1 MKNTKIGLL
10 MIAGVILI
18 GIGSYSYF
26 GNSKD
31 LIVLKD
37 DEKIITFELGNEI
50 STNLMDYLDVT
61 HLSTE
66 QLADI
71 QEFALVTV
79 HPNQDNESGYQ
90 PVGKYLIEIDYKDD
104 EETVDVEVVDT
115 TEPLIVGD
123 DKLTIEHGCNL
134 ETYDFDAHYTATD
147 YSKVSWNYDYSAIDT
162 DKAGDYQMT
171 VKASDEYDN
180 SSSKR
185 VKVVVETQAEEINE
199 AVSVTKAITDNS
211 QSSTDTNTS
220 KERATTEP
228 ESPSPNELQNDQ
240 ESSDER
246 SQRKDSVE
254 TNDSSEIELKKTDE
268 GDLDI
273 GGYWESFDI
282 VGGWPDEWE

>member
-1 MKNTKIGLL
+1 MKSKKVGLL
-10 MIAGVILI
+10 MMVGVVLI

-26 GNSKD
+26 GESKD

-37 DEKIITFELGNEI
+37 DEKIKTVELGNEI

-61 HLSTE
+61 QLSTE

-79 HPNQDNESGYQ
+79 HPSKDNESGYQ
-90 PVGKYLIEIDYKDD
+90 PVGKYMIQIDYGDD

-115 TEPLIVGD
+115 TKPLIVGE
-123 DKLTIEHGCNL
+123 DKLTIKHGCNL
-134 ETYDFDAHYTATD
+134 ETYDFDAHYSAID
-147 YSKVSWNYDYSAIDT
+147 YSKVSWNYDYSVIDT

-180 SSSKR
+180 SSSKT
-185 VKVVVETQAEEINE
+185 VKVVVEPQAEKDGT
-199 AVSVTKAITDNS
+199 VSVTKAITDNS
-211 QSSTDTNTS
+211 QSSTDANTS
-220 KERATTEP
+220 KEKATTEP
-228 ESPSPNELQNDQ
+228 ESPSPAEPQNDRGI
-240 ESSDER
+240 SDEP
-246 SQRKDSVE
+246 SQSNDSLE

-268 GDLDI
+268 GNLDI